1 MLSLQINKFFFFFAN
16 LFVVIGNALTRNP
29 SPGQVVA
36 RVNILASEG

>member
-1 MLSLQINKFFFFFAN
+1 
-16 LFVVIGNALTRNP
+16 VIGNALSRNP